1 MFPLRSRVTTV
12 GRNASGARALWRATG
27 TQEHEF
33 GKPIVAIVNSYTQF
47 VPGHVHLH
55 NMGQLMIAAILIHDI
70 RIFYY
75 LPVLMISGTVA
86 GIAIGIAS
94 EMVIRRVKLI

>member
-1 MFPLRSRVTTV
+1 MHISFGHAILCGFFALSFR
-12 GRNASGARALWRATG
+12 RALG
-27 TQEHEF
+27 
-33 GKPIVAIVNSYTQF
+33 
-47 VPGHVHLH
+47 
-55 NMGQLMIAAILIHDI
+55 